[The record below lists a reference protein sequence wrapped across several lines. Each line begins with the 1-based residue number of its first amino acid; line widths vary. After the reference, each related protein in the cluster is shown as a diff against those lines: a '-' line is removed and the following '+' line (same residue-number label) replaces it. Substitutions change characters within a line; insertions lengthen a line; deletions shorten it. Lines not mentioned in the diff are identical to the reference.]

1 MAGLSNEIYISHT
14 DASGDIAVG
23 IGEVIDY
30 KNIKLVGYNSYN
42 YHEYISQS
50 LVNLADDIAILQGG
64 PVAAAAAALDDVVA
78 AAKTVIDTKVN
89 NINTAL
95 EASIDYKIKATIA
108 TLSDQYGAKKVG
120 TTPGT
125 GVLGEVE
132 TLSGATTE
140 ARLDIDRIDTKV
152 QSLDLTLNGSK
163 TDTAIIGLV
172 KKVQNDAENISDL
185 LLKQGAVTA
194 NGVPGTGILGDIEN
208 LNKNAA
214 TIDTINSSLNTLKDK
229 VGTTYNS
236 KSTTIS
242 GDLNDIALLL
252 FKNKLNT
259 ISQSYTGVGIYDEIY
274 NSTTGIL
281 AQLSKLETLN
291 SNLNEVTLSANSN
304 ATSLSTM
311 STAIENIENNIG
323 SDTNVASIL
332 GKIKT
337 AATKIASLETT
348 VGQNTESI
356 GGVNS
361 GLTKEVNTL
370 KTSVGTASSGLIKD
384 VNTLKT
390 SVGNASSGLRKE
402 VDELNT
408 FKGSFDTNVN
418 TLITTA
424 YTDSG
429 VVYNVSKLKT
439 IDSSLTSLLNQF
451 DSYFKVSGMYITAE
465 TIGKTNLD
473 NWIANTSTTGF
484 KKSVNEVIRSYLDN
498 DAQYLKIASLE
509 TTVGNH
515 TSTINGHTSTISGY
529 NTTLNDHTGKL
540 NTLLSD
546 KTVDNSIEN
555 RIDDALIA
563 FKTSNIDSLIN
574 TNIAQTNS
582 INLINTEIN
591 NSNAG
596 IKKRITDLET
606 FKTNTDK
613 NIEEIKNESI
623 NYSVLLPF
631 LKKVLVLTKDPA
643 KSSTDIITLFDN
655 LINNVNSIS
664 NDYSNNGTV
673 TYNTTT
679 NTLNYT
685 IASSNIDTIYVPE
698 LNKDYFIRLRFI
710 NKTVDNY
717 EYVAYFEED
726 LPDPAP
732 AVITTPLSG
741 NKVIDGTII
750 FYKLIRSST
759 INTQDVT
766 DIQSITTFDSLRTTM
781 ININSNDM
789 ELFLDIAINP
799 ALSLPTYSTELISFE
814 SFKVKFI

>member
-1 MAGLSNEIYISHT
+1 M
-14 DASGDIAVG
+14 
-23 IGEVIDY
+23 
-30 KNIKLVGYNSYN
+30 
-42 YHEYISQS
+42 
-50 LVNLADDIAILQGG
+50 
-64 PVAAAAAALDDVVA
+64 
-78 AAKTVIDTKVN
+78 
-89 NINTAL
+89 
-95 EASIDYKIKATIA
+95 
-108 TLSDQYGAKKVG
+108 
-120 TTPGT
+120 
-125 GVLGEVE
+125 
-132 TLSGATTE
+132 
-140 ARLDIDRIDTKV
+140 
-152 QSLDLTLNGSK
+152 
-163 TDTAIIGLV
+163 
-172 KKVQNDAENISDL
+172 
-185 LLKQGAVTA
+185 
-194 NGVPGTGILGDIEN
+194 
-208 LNKNAA
+208 
-214 TIDTINSSLNTLKDK
+214 
-229 VGTTYNS
+229 
-236 KSTTIS
+236 
-242 GDLNDIALLL
+242 
-252 FKNKLNT
+252 
-259 ISQSYTGVGIYDEIY
+259 
-274 NSTTGIL
+274 
-281 AQLSKLETLN
+281 
-291 SNLNEVTLSANSN
+291 
-304 ATSLSTM
+304 
-311 STAIENIENNIG
+311 
-323 SDTNVASIL
+323 
-332 GKIKT
+332 
-337 AATKIASLETT
+337 
-348 VGQNTESI
+348 
-356 GGVNS
+356 
-361 GLTKEVNTL
+361 
-370 KTSVGTASSGLIKD
+370 
-384 VNTLKT
+384 
-390 SVGNASSGLRKE
+390 GNASSGLRKE

-408 FKGSFDTNVN
+408 FKGSFNTNVN

-424 YTDSG
+424 YTDNG
-429 VVYNVSKLKT
+429 VVYNVSKLKN

-473 NWIANTSTTGF
+473 NWIANTSATGF
-484 KKSVNEVIRSYLDN
+484 KKSVNGVIRPYLDT

-515 TSTINGHTSTISGY
+515 TTTINSHTTTIGNHTTTINSHTAAISGY
-529 NTTLNDHTGKL
+529 DTTLNDHTGKL

-546 KTVDNSIEN
+546 KTVNNSIEN
-555 RIDDALIA
+555 RIDDALLA

-582 INLINTEIN
+582 INLINTAIN
-591 NSNAG
+591 NSNDG

-606 FKTNTDK
+606 FKTNTNK

-710 NKTVDNY
+710 NKTADNY

-759 INTQDVT
+759 INTQD
-766 DIQSITTFDSLRTTM
+766 TTLINNTLNFDSLRTTM

-799 ALSLPTYSTELISFE
+799 TLSLPTYSTELISSE